1 MDRESV
7 ERVER
12 EQERKRER
20 DNENEQ
26 NIRTRKKKEKK
37 TFLSPSLSHFLVGDQ
52 VDSLVAA
59 ISLLCSQLAS
69 AFCFGGIYFRR
80 EEER

>member
-26 NIRTRKKKEKK
+26 NIRTRKKKRKRK
-37 TFLSPSLSHFLVGDQ
+37 LF
-52 VDSLVAA
+52 
-59 ISLLCSQLAS
+59 SLLRCLTSSLATK
-69 AFCFGGIYFRR
+69 
-80 EEER
+80 